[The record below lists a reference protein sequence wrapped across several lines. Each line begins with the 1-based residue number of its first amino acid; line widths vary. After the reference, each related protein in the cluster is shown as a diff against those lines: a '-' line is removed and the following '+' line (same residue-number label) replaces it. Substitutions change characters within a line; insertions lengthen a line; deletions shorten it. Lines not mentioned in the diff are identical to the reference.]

1 MATKRRELTAAELD
15 AAKAL
20 QQIWSAKK
28 DELHL
33 TQGRVAQICGWSNE
47 SAFGAYLHARVPL
60 NTEAVL
66 RLAKILKVH
75 PIEIMPEIAELLP
88 LANPET
94 DVAPVVYPK
103 EDLDLLRVMIR
114 VTDKQ
119 KNDARRTLEKYAENN
134 QAVIDELIA
143 RQNLPRKAA

>member
-15 AAKAL
+15 AAKKL
-20 QQIWSAKK
+20 QHIWNTKK

-33 TQGRVAQICGWSNE
+33 TQGKVAQTCGWSNE

-75 PIEIMPEIAELLP
+75 PTEIMPEIAELLP
-88 LANPET
+88 SSNPENET
-94 DVAPVVYPK
+94 GREIYTAEEKDFVR
-103 EDLDLLRVMIR
+103 LLRK
-114 VTDKQ
+114 VTVSQ
-119 KNDARRTLEKYAENN
+119 KNDAFETIRKFHASN
-134 QAVIDELIA
+134 QVIIEELTT
-143 RQNLPRKAA
+143 QTRKVA

>member
-1 MATKRRELTAAELD
+1 MATRRELNVSELD

-28 DELHL
+28 DGLHL
-33 TQGRVAQICGWSNE
+33 TQGKVAQICGWSNE

-75 PIEIMPEIAELLP
+75 PIEIMPEIVDLLP

-94 DVAPVVYPK
+94 GIDPVMYSK
-103 EDLDLLRVMIR
+103 EDLELLRVMKR
-114 VTDKQ
+114 VTAKQ
-119 KNDARRTLEKYAENN
+119 KNDTKQTLENYA
-134 QAVIDELIA
+134 
-143 RQNLPRKAA
+143 

>member
-15 AAKAL
+15 AAKKL
-20 QQIWSAKK
+20 QHIWNTKK

-33 TQGRVAQICGWSNE
+33 TQGKVAQTCGWSNE

-75 PIEIMPEIAELLP
+75 PTEIMPEIAELLP
-88 LANPET
+88 STNLEEKREIF
-94 DVAPVVYPK
+94 PK
-103 EDLDLLRVMIR
+103 EDLELLRIMNR
-114 VTDKQ
+114 VTAEQ
-119 KNDARRTLEKYAENN
+119 KNDARRTLEEFAEKN
-134 QAVIDELIA
+134 QIIFDELVA
-143 RQNLPRKAA
+143 RQNLPRKVA